1 MKYLKTI
8 TENIFIKENWDV
20 IIFLIISLGVCV
32 YTAWY
37 FTVHP
42 HITVRYDCSVSEISP
57 DYPLEVKE
65 GCRKLRAE
73 KFKETLQKPK

>member
-1 MKYLKTI
+1 MQDTSKRSTLRII
-8 TENIFIKENWDV
+8 TV
-20 IIFLIISLGVCV
+20 GIFLIGSFVFL
-32 YTAWY
+32 
-37 FTVHP
+37 FTVP
-42 HITVRYDCSVSEISP
+42 PPKGKVYDCSLSEISP